1 MSTANSVQIKGFMRA
16 CLKNVRKG
24 TVEYTPWIENAI
36 TADGFEKY
44 IVGPVGAIAGSKTV
58 GYLQLASQ
66 TDAPVSS
73 QNTASGEF
81 TAAGARQATTNT
93 FSANGTLQ
101 ATASWA
107 TNQGNESALGAVA
120 IYNTNAGGTAGSI
133 ATFST
138 SQKTTD
144 QTLNVTYQ
152 WRFS

>member
-1 MSTANSVQIKGFMRA
+1 MKQKISVKGFVRL
-16 CLKNVRKG
+16 CLHDVKTGKD
-24 TVEYTPWIENAI
+24 TLTPWIPNAI
-36 TADGFEKY
+36 TANGFQNY
-44 IVGPVGAIAGSKTV
+44 ICGAIGAIAGSKTV
-58 GYLQLASQ
+58 GYLQVASQ
-66 TDAPVSS
+66 TDAPTSA

-81 TAAGARQATTNT
+81 TATGARQATTNT

-120 IYNTNAGGTAGSI
+120 IYNTSSGGTAGSI

-144 QTLNVTYQ
+144 QTLNITYQ